1 MKILKVIGGLC
12 VIFGILL
19 GIYGYFWNVFYF
31 FNIGVGL
38 ILIGSI
44 IIILSYEE
52 YRYNINVKLFNDYI
66 DLIKKLIKSLEIEN
80 NGIVIP
86 KGDNIKSE
94 IIFLPIEKN
103 YKINMALIDE
113 NILFV
118 NSDNKKE
125 MGLIFSPVGKSILE
139 ILEREEFN
147 INSENLGDYLSY
159 MISFFDFGKDV
170 AVEFKDKEIIINY
183 KIKNDKFCKKMQEEK
198 LCEKFP
204 CHVCGSIILV
214 VSKVLKKIL
223 KIEEIK
229 KDGNKIKIKLVV
241 LENEI

>member
-1 MKILKVIGGLC
+1 MNILKVIGGLC

-147 INSENLGDYLSY
+147 INSENLEDYLSY
-159 MISFFDFGKDV
+159 ILSFFDFGKDV
-170 AVEFKDKEIIINY
+170 VVEFKDKEIIIDY
-183 KIKNDKFCKKMQEEK
+183 KIKNDKFCEKMQKER

-223 KIEEIK
+223 KIDEIK